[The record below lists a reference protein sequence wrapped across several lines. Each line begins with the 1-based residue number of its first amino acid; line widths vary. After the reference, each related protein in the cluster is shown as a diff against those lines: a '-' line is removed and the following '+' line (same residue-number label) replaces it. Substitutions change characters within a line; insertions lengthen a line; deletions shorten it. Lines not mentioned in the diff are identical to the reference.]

1 MRRVLK
7 EQYFFCLTVLMD
19 NTVSLLYGFLSFS
32 LNYVIVRPA
41 IMYGI
46 ADRQGLSKFTLV
58 NI

>member
-1 MRRVLK
+1 
-7 EQYFFCLTVLMD
+7 MD

-58 NI
+58 NVYASINSRLSLDFTL

>member
-1 MRRVLK
+1 
-7 EQYFFCLTVLMD
+7 MD